1 MEIRQD
7 LVDYRTV
14 KGVYHMDKD
23 QLRIFL
29 AADFLRTR
37 KALGL
42 TQEEISELLGINPR
56 SYTELEHGRN
66 LCSARTLLPYLLR
79 CRTDLDMFL
88 EEAGKILLVDAE

>member
-1 MEIRQD
+1 M
-7 LVDYRTV
+7 VDYRAV
-14 KGVYHMDKD
+14 KGVYYMDKEK
-23 QLRIFL
+23 LRIFL

-66 LCSARTLLPYLLR
+66 LCSTRTLLLYLLR
-79 CRTDLDMFL
+79 HLFKFSSL
-88 EEAGKILLVDAE
+88 IIELSGI

>member
-14 KGVYHMDKD
+14 KGVYHMDKG

-29 AADFLRTR
+29 ATDFLRTR

-66 LCSARTLLPYLLR
+66 LCSTCTLLLYLLR
-79 CRTDLDMFL
+79 CRTDLDVFL
-88 EEAGKILLVDAE
+88 EEAGRILLVDTE

>member
-14 KGVYHMDKD
+14 KGVYHMDKS

-42 TQEEISELLGINPR
+42 TQEEISELLG
-56 SYTELEHGRN
+56 
-66 LCSARTLLPYLLR
+66 
-79 CRTDLDMFL
+79 
-88 EEAGKILLVDAE
+88 